1 MVMARAQIASETR
14 GKLLDAA
21 RDVIRTKGYAGST
34 VDDIC
39 AAAGV
44 TKGSFF
50 HHFDSK
56 EELGIAAVERFGAMA
71 ATLFGSAP
79 YRSKSDPRDR
89 VLGYV
94 DFRIVILQGEIPLY
108 TCLIGTTVQETY
120 ASHPNLRVACDRIL
134 SEHVAELTSD
144 LAAAKARYAP
154 DASWNPES
162 VGYFMQCV
170 LQGAFIFAKAK
181 QNAEIATASLG
192 HLRNYL
198 VTLLGQPETSQ
209 PETEQGVAV

>member
-1 MVMARAQIASETR
+1 MIRTQTASETR
-14 GKLLDAA
+14 AKLLDAA

-39 AAAGV
+39 ATAGV

-79 YRSKSDPRDR
+79 YRAENDPRDR

-94 DFRIVILQGEIPLY
+94 DFRIALLKGEIPLY
-108 TCLIGTTVQETY
+108 TCLIGTTVQEAY
-120 ASHPNLRVACDRIL
+120 ASHPNLRDACDRML
-134 SEHVAELTSD
+134 SEHVGELTRD

-154 DASWNPES
+154 DASWEPES

-181 QNAEIATASLG
+181 QSAEIATASLG

-198 VTLLGQPETSQ
+198 VSLLGHPED
-209 PETEQGVAV
+209 EQGVTA

>member
-1 MVMARAQIASETR
+1 MIKAKAASETR
-14 GKLLDAA
+14 AKLLDAA
-21 RDVIRTKGYAGST
+21 RDVIRAKGYAGST

-50 HHFDSK
+50 HYFDSK
-56 EELGIAAVERFGAMA
+56 EELGVAAIERFGAMA
-71 ATLFGSAP
+71 ATLFGNAP
-79 YRSKSDPRDR
+79 YRAKSDPRDR

-94 DFRIVILQGEIPLY
+94 DFRIAMLAGEIPLY
-108 TCLIGTTVQETY
+108 TCLIGTTVQEAY
-120 ASHPNLRVACDRIL
+120 ASHPNLRLACDRML
-134 SEHVAELTSD
+134 SEHVAELARD
-144 LAAAKARYAP
+144 VAAAKARYAP
-154 DASWNPES
+154 QASWNPES

-181 QNAEIATASLG
+181 QSADIATASLG

-198 VTLLGQPETSQ
+198 VSLLGHPEN
-209 PETEQGVAV
+209 EQGVPV

>member
-1 MVMARAQIASETR
+1 MVRGQAAPDTRA
-14 GKLLDAA
+14 KLLDAA

-50 HHFDSK
+50 HYFDSK
-56 EELGIAAVERFGAMA
+56 EALGIAAVERFGAMA
-71 ATLFGSAP
+71 ATLFGNAP
-79 YRSKSDPRDR
+79 HRSEPDPRDR

-94 DFRIVILQGEIPLY
+94 DFRIALLQGEIPLY
-108 TCLIGTTVQETY
+108 TCLIGTTVQEAY
-120 ASHPNLRVACDRIL
+120 ASHPNLRVACERML
-134 SEHVAELTSD
+134 SEHVAELTRD

-154 DASWNPES
+154 EASWDAES

-181 QNAEIATASLG
+181 QSAEIATASLG

-198 VTLLGQPETSQ
+198 VSLLGQPENEPTSK
-209 PETEQGVAV
+209 E